1 MSSTC
6 NIVAHQVC
14 NDKVEQESGEIS
26 NGLTSV
32 ASIDQQANAVVDE
45 IREEE
50 SAVVHTV
57 TVHGEGLV
65 DFHVARRK
73 CSV

>member
-1 MSSTC
+1 M
-6 NIVAHQVC
+6 
-14 NDKVEQESGEIS
+14 S
-26 NGLTSV
+26 NGHTSI
-32 ASIDQQANAVVDE
+32 ASVDQQANAVVDE

-50 SAVVHTV
+50 SAVMHTV